1 MLCTKDTF
9 RNFNDYSKFVMSN
22 MQCEK
27 CVYRYNEAKLHL
39 HHLGMFQ
46 DKKDSH
52 GCHLVIV
59 KLN

>member
-1 MLCTKDTF
+1 
-9 RNFNDYSKFVMSN
+9 MSN

-27 CVYRYNEAKLHL
+27 YVYRYNEAKLHL